1 MLWKFREIMGNNL
14 IWASP
19 LIIKGSVNSLL
30 YHGKSVC
37 LKGKLHF
44 VYIITFHFPENYILT
59 QSTVPENITTI
70 NEGDNVTIVCKV
82 SGNGIKRV
90 EWYKDKMELPS
101 RYNNTRDFNISIAD
115 LTAVTVSQAGEYECR
130 TSIIPTPWVGYQAE
144 SFVLQVI
151 GKGDL
156 LFNLVDYTKWI
167 LVTVYP
173 NRVLKYA
180 KFGIFYAKIVQLTP
194 KIFGNKHSFV
204 LTFFATNI
212 YVNCKHCKP

>member
-1 MLWKFREIMGNNL
+1 MNNNL
-14 IWASP
+14 ISASP

-37 LKGKLHF
+37 LQGRELHF
-44 VYIITFHFPENYILT
+44 VYIITFHFPGNYILT

-82 SGNGIKRV
+82 SGHGIKRV

-130 TSIIPTPWVGYQAE
+130 TSIIPTPYFGYQAE
-144 SFVLQVI
+144 SFLLQVI
-151 GKGDL
+151 GKVDL
-156 LFNLVDYTKWI
+156 LFNLVDYTK
-167 LVTVYP
+167 
-173 NRVLKYA
+173 
-180 KFGIFYAKIVQLTP
+180 
-194 KIFGNKHSFV
+194 
-204 LTFFATNI
+204 
-212 YVNCKHCKP
+212 

>member
-1 MLWKFREIMGNNL
+1 MLWKFREIMSNNL

-37 LKGKLHF
+37 LQSKLHF

-115 LTAVTVSQAGEYECR
+115 LTAVTAAQAGEYECR
-130 TSIIPTPWVGYQAE
+130 TSIIPTPYFGYQAE

-173 NRVLKYA
+173 NVLNSYEHQQKGFVDSRA
-180 KFGIFYAKIVQLTP
+180 QLFESWITLST
-194 KIFGNKHSFV
+194 G
-204 LTFFATNI
+204 
-212 YVNCKHCKP
+212 

>member
-1 MLWKFREIMGNNL
+1 MNNNL
-14 IWASP
+14 SQSSDNKDGLP
-19 LIIKGSVNSLL
+19 
-30 YHGKSVC
+30 YHGKTVC
-37 LKGKLHF
+37 LQGKLHF
-44 VYIITFHFPENYILT
+44 VYIITFHFPGNYILT

-156 LFNLVDYTKWI
+156 LFNLVDYTK
-167 LVTVYP
+167 
-173 NRVLKYA
+173 
-180 KFGIFYAKIVQLTP
+180 
-194 KIFGNKHSFV
+194 
-204 LTFFATNI
+204 
-212 YVNCKHCKP
+212 

>member
-1 MLWKFREIMGNNL
+1 MKQSTKVTLEIHNFSDSQPFKWKWKFREIMGNNL

-19 LIIKGSVNSLL
+19 LIIKGSVNGLL
-30 YHGKSVC
+30 YHAKSVC
-37 LKGKLHF
+37 LQGKLHF

-90 EWYKDKMELPS
+90 EWYKDKIELPS
-101 RYNNTRDFNISIAD
+101 RYNNTGDFNIIIAD

-130 TSIIPTPWVGYQAE
+130 TSIFTTPWVGYQAE
-144 SFVLQVI
+144 SFFLQVI

-173 NRVLKYA
+173 NMTR
-180 KFGIFYAKIVQLTP
+180 
-194 KIFGNKHSFV
+194 HS
-204 LTFFATNI
+204 
-212 YVNCKHCKP
+212 

>member
-1 MLWKFREIMGNNL
+1 M
-14 IWASP
+14 
-19 LIIKGSVNSLL
+19 
-30 YHGKSVC
+30 
-37 LKGKLHF
+37 
-44 VYIITFHFPENYILT
+44 T

-90 EWYKDKMELPS
+90 EWYKDKIELS
-101 RYNNTRDFNISIAD
+101 SKYNNTGDFNVSIAD

-156 LFNLVDYTKWI
+156 LFNLVDYTK
-167 LVTVYP
+167 
-173 NRVLKYA
+173 
-180 KFGIFYAKIVQLTP
+180 
-194 KIFGNKHSFV
+194 
-204 LTFFATNI
+204 
-212 YVNCKHCKP
+212 